1 MRRAAKKDVNHKE
14 LAEAFKSYGFT
25 VADTSRLGDDFPDM
39 VVGKMGFN
47 ILVEVKRDAKAKL
60 TDGQFQFFHHWKG
73 WTEVVRS
80 IDDVQKID
88 RMVQQEKLYQ
98 MRGFITMN
106 NMQMNDVQQ
115 LAKDLLDPERHGLSV
130 TEEVRDQARATLGI
144 PPVIHTKSLPGIPD
158 GTYRKID

>member
-1 MRRAAKKDVNHKE
+1 VRRAAKKDQNHNA
-14 LAEAFKSYGFT
+14 LADAFKSFGFT

-98 MRGFITMN
+98 MRGFIAMN
-106 NMQMNDVQQ
+106 NMQHPDGQQ
-115 LAKDLLDPERHGLSV
+115 LAKDLLDPEKLGLSV
-130 TEEVRDQARATLGI
+130 TEEVRNQARAILAMQ
-144 PPVIHTKSLPGIPD
+144 PVIKTKSLPGIPD
-158 GTYRKID
+158 GQYRKID

>member
-1 MRRAAKKDVNHKE
+1 VRRAAKKDQNHNA
-14 LAEAFKSYGFT
+14 LADAFKSFGFT

-98 MRGFITMN
+98 MRGFIASAPGN
-106 NMQMNDVQQ
+106 QF
-115 LAKDLLDPERHGLSV
+115 AKDCLDPEKYGLSV
-130 TEEVRDQARATLGI
+130 SAEVRNAARIEIGI
-144 PPVIHTKSLPGIPD
+144 PACEPEN
-158 GTYRKID
+158 